1 MTFISSFHR
10 AGMWAGRLRAPA
22 GLQSGKFQT
31 QAEHDAGDD
40 TGDDETTQSKPLPKP
55 LRDTETN
62 AVNGLW
68 LALGVVI
75 PALLAASA
83 HAVPQNP
90 QRPFTAATCAKA
102 LERYREALIGSPLIS
117 AVEGCQVLRQARSQA
132 ARLCGPTVDLDQIT
146 ARSNDPSAPQIP
158 TTRDARGN

>member
-10 AGMWAGRLRAPA
+10 AGMCAGRRRTPA
-22 GLQSGKFQT
+22 GLQSGMFPT
-31 QAEHDAGDD
+31 QAEHRASDD
-40 TGDDETTQSKPLPKP
+40 TGADGATQSKPL
-55 LRDTETN
+55 RHTEKN
-62 AVNGLW
+62 AINGLW

-117 AVEGCQVLRQARSQA
+117 AVEGSQVLRQARSQA
-132 ARLCGPTVDLDQIT
+132 ARLCGPTVDLDQVK
-146 ARSNDPSAPQIP
+146 ARSDDPSAPQIP